1 MDMKNIQTLLLY
13 DLTNQL
19 ICQKQLNN
27 DPKLFLNESS
37 IKNIEELDW
46 PCTPRKKP
54 LAFVESSH
62 DMPGFNLSCCT
73 VKVIIIFFKIFY

>member
-1 MDMKNIQTLLLY
+1 MDMKNVQTLLLY

-27 DPKLFLNESS
+27 NPKLFLNETS
-37 IKNIEELDW
+37 IKNMEELDW

-62 DMPGFNLSCCT
+62 DMPGFTLSCC
-73 VKVIIIFFKIFY
+73 K

>member
-1 MDMKNIQTLLLY
+1 MDVKEIQTLSFY

-27 DPKLFLNESS
+27 HPKLHLNVSS
-37 IKNIEELDW
+37 SRNVEELDW

-62 DMPGFNLSCCT
+62 DMPGFHLSCCKEKHT
-73 VKVIIIFFKIFY
+73 IS